1 MTERILREGLRP
13 YDLEDTVHHIFEIDS
28 FKSKMGDDRDVCVLS
43 FKVKDR
49 NPARDMME
57 FIEKGYNFVL
67 DADVSAGEDRNGNY
81 HVFVELERKNE
92 LPRQIKEIT
101 DGIKKLTRIEDWKFR
116 FHKNFKSYDLNEE
129 NLSIIPQSSD
139 SYDSMLENVRVESI
153 QKFFSKTYKEDLLVE
168 GDAIT
173 LLKPFGI
180 NFKFNIVDFGKS
192 DEIQTKI
199 SETIKMDTKSMAE
212 VMWLTK
218 VLGDFNISKYGN
230 EYTLENGKDT
240 MIIKMEN
247 LQ

>member
-13 YDLEDTVHHIFEIDS
+13 YDLEDTVHNIFEVDA
-28 FKSKMGDDRDVCVLS
+28 FRSKMGDDRDVCVIS

-57 FIEKGYNFVL
+57 FIEKGYNYVL

-81 HVFVELERKNE
+81 HVFVELPRKKE
-92 LPRQIKEIT
+92 LPQQIKEIT
-101 DGIKKLTRIEDWKFR
+101 DGIKKLTRIDDWKFR
-116 FHKNFKSYDLNEE
+116 FYKSFKSYDLNEE

-139 SYDSMLENVRVESI
+139 SYDAMLENVRVESI
-153 QKFFSKTYKEDLLVE
+153 QKFFSKTYKENLMVE
-168 GDAIT
+168 GDQIT
-173 LLKPFGI
+173 LSKPFGI
-180 NFKFNIVDFGKS
+180 SLKFSVVDFGKA
-192 DEIQTKI
+192 DEIEKKI

-218 VLGDFNISKYGN
+218 VLGDFNISKYGD
-230 EYTLENGKDT
+230 EYTLENGKDA

-247 LQ
+247 L